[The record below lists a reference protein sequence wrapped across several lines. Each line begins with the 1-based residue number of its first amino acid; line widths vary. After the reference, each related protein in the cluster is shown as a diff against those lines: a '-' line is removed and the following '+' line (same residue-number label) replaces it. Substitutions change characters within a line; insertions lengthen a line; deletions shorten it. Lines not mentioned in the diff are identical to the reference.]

1 MKYQIETKNKEYT
14 GVLSTIRILNGI
26 GEAEDLSADDIQWL
40 EKYEHTVTLLE
51 NEIPLENTTSKKSN
65 KATEED

>member
-26 GEAEDLSADDIQWL
+26 GEAEDLSVDDIQWL
-40 EKYEHTVTLLE
+40 EKYGHTVTPLDD
-51 NEIPLENTTSKKSN
+51 NETKKS
-65 KATEED
+65 KEV

>member
-26 GEAEDLSADDIQWL
+26 GEAEYLSVDDIQWL
-40 EKYEHTVTLLE
+40 EKYGHTVT
-51 NEIPLENTTSKKSN
+51 PLDDNKTKKS
-65 KATEED
+65 KEV

>member
-40 EKYEHTVTLLE
+40 EKYEHTVT
-51 NEIPLENTTSKKSN
+51 PLENTISKKSN
-65 KATEED
+65 KAIEEA